1 MMSDGATEMKR
12 EEFKVGDRVRCLDD
26 GAVFYNQTGLVE
38 IADDDDTCLV
48 KFSSGKRSWFLFGE
62 LEKLDDDWNEERQD
76 IVGQNG
82 NDGSH
87 YEVTWTDPF
96 ETVNSGNHGV
106 SIDDATPQE
115 WDALKTPV
123 SQPIADACD
132 KIKTLLLEK
141 NRKYGNS
148 ALSPKRIFSKSCATE
163 QLKVRIDDKL
173 SRIANTG
180 LDGADEDTLQ
190 DLIGYLILLMV
201 ARDA

>member
-1 MMSDGATEMKR
+1 MSDGATEMKR
-12 EEFKVGDRVRCLDD
+12 EEFKVGDRVYIKPWKEFGSVVGQD
-26 GAVFYNQTGLVE
+26 GCYTKVQCDGMSQISYWSE
-38 IADDDDTCLV
+38 
-48 KFSSGKRSWFLFGE
+48 KS
-62 LEKLDDDWNEERQD
+62 LEKLNDDWNEERQD
-76 IVGQNG
+76 IIGQNG

-87 YEVTWTDPF
+87 Y
-96 ETVNSGNHGV
+96 GV
-106 SIDDATPQE
+106 SIDEATPQD
-115 WDALKTPV
+115 WDSLKTPV
-123 SQPIADACD
+123 SQPISDACD
-132 KIKTLLLEK
+132 KIKKLLLEK

>member
-1 MMSDGATEMKR
+1 MMSDGMTAEW
-12 EEFKVGDRVRCLDD
+12 EEARMDV
-26 GAVFYNQTGLVE
+26 
-38 IADDDDTCLV
+38 I
-48 KFSSGKRSWFLFGE
+48 
-62 LEKLDDDWNEERQD
+62 
-76 IVGQNG
+76 GQNG
-82 NDGSH
+82 NIG
-87 YEVTWTDPF
+87 Y
-96 ETVNSGNHGV
+96 
-106 SIDDATPQE
+106 SIDEATPQD

-123 SQPIADACD
+123 SKPIPISDACD
-132 KIKTLLLEK
+132 KIKKLLLEK